1 MEAGYFTK
9 PSRSDFVQGVLCDGK
24 NRRGSLSRKRTE
36 NILVHEGERDYFTFE
51 RIARKA
57 VDISRKCANIIGES
71 SLQALCPA
79 GPRELSL
86 GFFFF
91 LHDQNGIP
99 DRRL

>member
-1 MEAGYFTK
+1 MAAGNNLEGRQILLIAVTLRTK
-9 PSRSDFVQGVLCDGK
+9 AIEFHI
-24 NRRGSLSRKRTE
+24 RRKG
-36 NILVHEGERDYFTFE
+36 ID
-51 RIARKA
+51 RKA
-57 VDISRKCANIIGES
+57 VDISRKCANFIDES
-71 SLQALCPA
+71 SLQALCPV